1 MTLPGA
7 IATVTRNPAA
17 MIGLD
22 DRGRIEVGARA
33 DLIRVK
39 RLDDGVPVVRR
50 VWRQGERVL

>member
-1 MTLPGA
+1 MVIDQPGHE
-7 IATVTRNPAA
+7 VQ
-17 MIGLD
+17 LD
-22 DRGRIEVGARA
+22 VRRIEVGARA